1 MSTAPNIAALRFVE
15 NGDQAREAIAAAANA
30 LIRSHRASPRLRVCV
45 AGDELPAKTIAA
57 LISALRKLRE
67 VGGALEVRAE
77 NEAPRRIILRHGLE
91 RVFEFP
97 PLDAAPAEE
106 RRPSPIAA
114 TLRRAGA
121 ALGSFIGQSPGP
133 YREAWWMVW

>member
-57 LISALRKLRE
+57 LISALRKLPPARSRARLR
-67 VGGALEVRAE
+67 VSAPGRSAGRGAQALSNCRNAKASGRSARQLYRAV
-77 NEAPRRIILRHGLE
+77 AGSLPGSLVDGL
-91 RVFEFP
+91 VIDSP
-97 PLDAAPAEE
+97 P
-106 RRPSPIAA
+106 
-114 TLRRAGA
+114 
-121 ALGSFIGQSPGP
+121 
-133 YREAWWMVW
+133 

>member
-57 LISALRKLRE
+57 LISALR
-67 VGGALEVRAE
+67 ALEVRAE